1 MKLYEKKHKETG
13 KDYAYRVLK
22 DNIMSIQLKPG
33 DLLSESDLSQK
44 LNISRTPIRE
54 VLMKLKA
61 EHLIEVKPQSGTYI
75 SLIDWNLIEE
85 AIFMR
90 YTLEKEVLKE
100 ACESFPDE
108 ILMELEKNIFAQSLI
123 VDKEDNDIEFH
134 ALDKEFHKLLFLGT
148 NKVHIWESITSL
160 STHYNR
166 MRLLSE
172 MKSNKKQIVEQ
183 HKIYL
188 DMIKNKSKDGIEK
201 VIESHIKSPLK
212 GWDSMIE
219 ERDDLKFYIK
229 NKNRIKTK

>member
-1 MKLYEKKHKETG
+1 MRLYEKKYKETG

-54 VLMKLKA
+54 VLMKLKS

-85 AIFMR
+85 AVFMR

-100 ACESFPDE
+100 ACDGFPE
-108 ILMELEKNIFAQSLI
+108 NLLMELEKNIFAQSLI
-123 VDKEDNDIEFH
+123 VNKEDNDIEFH
-134 ALDKEFHKLLFLGT
+134 RLDKEFHKLLFLGT
-148 NKVHIWESITSL
+148 NKVHIWDSITSL

-172 MKSNKKQIVEQ
+172 MKSNKEQIVEQ

-201 VIESHIKSPLK
+201 VIERHIKSPLK
-212 GWDSMIE
+212 EWHIMIE
-219 ERDDLKFYIK
+219 EREELKSYIK
-229 NKNRIKTK
+229 NKK

>member
-54 VLMKLKA
+54 VLMKLKS

-85 AIFMR
+85 AVFMR
-90 YTLEKEVLKE
+90 YTLEKEVLRQ
-100 ACESFPDE
+100 ACESFPED
-108 ILMELEKNIFAQSLI
+108 LVMELEKNIFAQSLI
-123 VDKEDNDIEFH
+123 INKPDNDIEFH
-134 ALDKEFHKLLFLGT
+134 DLDKEFHKLLFLGT
-148 NKVHIWESITSL
+148 NKVHIWDSITSI

-172 MKSNKKQIVEQ
+172 MKSNKEQIVNQ
-183 HKIYL
+183 HKVYL
-188 DMIKNKSKDGIEK
+188 DMIKNKSVDGIEN
-201 VIESHIKSPLK
+201 VIKGHIKSPIRE
-212 GWDSMIE
+212 WDAMIE
-219 ERDDLKFYIK
+219 GRDDLKYYIK
-229 NKNRIKTK
+229 NKK

>member
-1 MKLYEKKHKETG
+1 MILYEKKYKETG

-54 VLMKLKA
+54 VLMKLKS

-85 AIFMR
+85 AVFMR
-90 YTLEKEVLKE
+90 YILEKEALKE
-100 ACESFPDE
+100 ACESFPE
-108 ILMELEKNIFAQSLI
+108 NLIMELEKNIFAQSLI
-123 VDKEDNDIEFH
+123 VNKEDNDIEFH
-134 ALDKEFHKLLFLGT
+134 RLDKEFHKLLFLGT

-172 MKSNKKQIVEQ
+172 MKSNKEQIVEQ
-183 HKIYL
+183 HKVYL
-188 DMIKNKSKDGIEK
+188 DMIKNKSKDGIEE
-201 VIESHIKSPLK
+201 VIEGHIKSPLND
-212 GWDSMIE
+212 WDIMIE
-219 ERDDLKFYIK
+219 ERDDLKSYIK
-229 NKNRIKTK
+229 NKK

>member
-1 MKLYEKKHKETG
+1 MERLKVKLYEKKHKETG

-90 YTLEKEVLKE
+90 YTLEKEVL
-100 ACESFPDE
+100 ASF
-108 ILMELEKNIFAQSLI
+108 NSIFAVNELFAA
-123 VDKEDNDIEFH
+123 VFIEGL
-134 ALDKEFHKLLFLGT
+134 ALTFFIAT
-148 NKVHIWESITSL
+148 
-160 STHYNR
+160 
-166 MRLLSE
+166 
-172 MKSNKKQIVEQ
+172 
-183 HKIYL
+183 
-188 DMIKNKSKDGIEK
+188 
-201 VIESHIKSPLK
+201 P
-212 GWDSMIE
+212 
-219 ERDDLKFYIK
+219 
-229 NKNRIKTK
+229 

>member
-85 AIFMR
+85 AVFMR
-90 YTLEKEVLKE
+90 YTLEKEVLTQ
-100 ACESFPDE
+100 ACESFPE
-108 ILMELEKNIFAQSLI
+108 ELVMELEKNIFAQSLI
-123 VDKEDNDIEFH
+123 INKPENDIEFH

-148 NKVHIWESITSL
+148 NKVHIWDSITSI

-172 MKSNKKQIVEQ
+172 MKSNKEQIVNQ

-188 DMIKNKSKDGIEK
+188 EMIKNKSLDGIEN
-201 VIESHIKSPLK
+201 VIKGHIKSPIK
-212 GWDSMIE
+212 EWDSMIE
-219 ERDDLKFYIK
+219 ERDDLKYYIK
-229 NKNRIKTK
+229 NKK

>member
-1 MKLYEKKHKETG
+1 MEILKLKLYEKKHKETG

-123 VDKEDNDIEFH
+123 IDKEDNDIEFH
-134 ALDKEFHKLLFLGT
+134 ALDKYVQSSLPRPPLTQQPGTKPVTETFGSCLLNEF
-148 NKVHIWESITSL
+148 ISCI
-160 STHYNR
+160 
-166 MRLLSE
+166 
-172 MKSNKKQIVEQ
+172 
-183 HKIYL
+183 
-188 DMIKNKSKDGIEK
+188 
-201 VIESHIKSPLK
+201 
-212 GWDSMIE
+212 
-219 ERDDLKFYIK
+219 
-229 NKNRIKTK
+229 